1 MSVQLSSLE
10 NITRLIIAE
19 ARRPGDPPSVDP
31 APSTAR
37 VGIDLDAIVPSPD
50 QFSDLRGSLGDR
62 LALSRALGHI
72 TTLVLGSL
80 IYTRTIAREYAFF
93 ATLRDRSKF
102 PNYGKMHIS
111 ESGGVRRIASI
122 GELEV
127 IARTESPG
135 DPTAQAELFY
145 EMVAEKVRTVAVLLS
160 GIAKAYVDEEIKA
173 MTLIEEERQAKD
185 PEHVVDARSIQR
197 EAEASARE
205 TFPTV
210 YSGIDMLG
218 SMLTDLRSHYMAWHA
233 HQGRVVRNGRLQ
245 SADSEAEITDFLAGM
260 RSDRSSPLGI
270 YNMMR
275 RGVHPLISGGT
286 EKRVQSGQEQDYIE
300 NLRGDKGLQMGVIA
314 LFDTAL
320 INFGL
325 GSARGES
332 RGQML
337 GRYDTEKG
345 TVARN
350 FGAFNDA
357 DYQTNIVMLIRQAE
371 RVADSEAARKRGL
384 TPRQAEKFAERMLAA
399 SQKAGMAVIRRERE
413 TGKETVK
420 RASSI
425 SGAGPTVVGGIEAL
439 SAERAAEMERGT
451 ITAMQ
456 RPTREEGSSARVQR
470 MMGEALSAAMRSV
483 ESARVSA
490 GPNPAFVA
498 RALAAF
504 AAPVIR
510 GLVEGGWCSFSQ
522 SDDDTAASQGL
533 MPGRMSS
540 VDAASVALRR
550 RDPARLRSAPSNYF
564 LYNMVGLTNV
574 QSAQD
579 AERLH
584 DHFNPDQPTPEEM
597 ERRGSLPYTVIE
609 VSPTDISEAFE
620 AVRGRLPEMVGR
632 SYAPHLAALEEVIE
646 RHANVLP
653 ARRQKDVDAVV
664 SAYAHLGGRLGELVS
679 ALAGLPEGKTKTID
693 NLYDYVRDSV
703 LDPIR
708 SVDVA
713 AVKRNAARANVPAAP
728 IVARN
733 IEAELPPGPA
743 RDYEMAAAA
752 RGETSAF
759 IAPEVEE
766 PTIDI
771 PSGEEEGEFDPER
784 LFESRVN
791 RRGSALLDALHLK
804 LLRRAAEAQSK
815 RAARR

>member
-50 QFSDLRGSLGDR
+50 QFSDLRSSLGDR
-62 LALSRALGHI
+62 LAFSRALGHI

-102 PNYGKMHIS
+102 PNYRKMHIS

-127 IARTESPG
+127 IARTESPD

-233 HQGRVVRNGRLQ
+233 EQGRVVRNGRLQ
-245 SADSEAEITDFLAGM
+245 TADNEAEITDFLAGM

-286 EKRVQSGQEQDYIE
+286 EKRIQSGQEQDYIE

-357 DYQTNIVMLIRQAE
+357 DYQTDIVMLIRQAE

-413 TGKETVK
+413 TGRETVK

-470 MMGEALSAAMRSV
+470 MMGEALSAAMISV
-483 ESARVSA
+483 ERARVSA

-522 SDDDTAASQGL
+522 SDEDTAASQGL

-540 VDAASVALRR
+540 EDAASVALRR
-550 RDPARLRSAPSNYF
+550 SDPARLRSAPSNYF
-564 LYNMVGLTNV
+564 LYNMVGLTHV

-584 DHFNPDQPTPEEM
+584 DHFNPDQPTPEEI

-609 VSPTDISEAFE
+609 VSPTDIAEAFE

-646 RHANVLP
+646 RPANVLP
-653 ARRQKDVDAVV
+653 AKHKKDVDAVV
-664 SAYAHLGGRLGELVS
+664 RAYAHLGGRMGALVS
-679 ALAGLPEGKTKTID
+679 ALAEGKTID
-693 NLYDYVRDSV
+693 ILYDYVRDSV

-708 SVDVA
+708 SDDVA

-759 IAPEVEE
+759 IAPEVAE

-815 RAARR
+815 RSARR